1 MDKNF
6 QLDIITPTSL
16 LSINN
21 VSYLRIPGLDGL
33 LGVQAKHAKSII
45 ALNIGEIK
53 IMNAQG
59 KTSYY
64 ATNGGFVDI
73 KREGIQ
79 LLLETFESSSDLN
92 KKRAEDS
99 LKRAKQR
106 MSDKTQDLKRA
117 NESLKR
123 AQNRLHIIA
132 RVSS

>member
-1 MDKNF
+1 VDKNF

-73 KREGIQ
+73 KQEGIQ
-79 LLLETFESSSDLN
+79 LLLETFESSADLN

-117 NESLKR
+117 NESL
-123 AQNRLHIIA
+123 
-132 RVSS
+132 

>member
-73 KREGIQ
+73 KPEGIQ
-79 LLLETFESSSDLN
+79 LLLETFESSADLN

-123 AQNRLHIIA
+123 AQNRLHIIS

>member
-73 KREGIQ
+73 KQEGIQ
-79 LLLETFESSSDLN
+79 LLLETFESSADLN
-92 KKRAEDS
+92 KKRAKDS

-123 AQNRLHIIA
+123 AQNRLHIIS